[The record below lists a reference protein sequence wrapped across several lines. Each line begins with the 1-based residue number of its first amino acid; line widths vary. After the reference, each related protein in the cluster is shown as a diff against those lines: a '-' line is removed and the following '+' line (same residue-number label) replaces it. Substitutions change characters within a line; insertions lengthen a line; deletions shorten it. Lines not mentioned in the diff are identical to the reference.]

1 MVTAPL
7 DRDQL
12 QEQEERRC
20 RRKATSSTVRTLTL
34 QRSAAP
40 RPDCHV
46 FQVSRAATWLR
57 QNTSDLQKAQ
67 TPNTWFDTT
76 GGSFQRD
83 QGRAWPEPPAEKA
96 PPVPAAHTQ
105 NTMPPS

>member
-12 QEQEERRC
+12 QEQEETRC
-20 RRKATSSTVRTLTL
+20 RRKATSSTD
-34 QRSAAP
+34 SDAAAP
-40 RPDCHV
+40 PARLSCVPGGK
-46 FQVSRAATWLR
+46 AATWLR